1 MSDAEEGT
9 ERTGGTIRWLL
20 GCAATVVVLAC
31 AIRFLVGSPYY
42 VPTGS
47 MLETI
52 QEGDV
57 LFGEKLTYYVRDPEP
72 GDVVTFVSPLDGDTL
87 VKRVI
92 ATGGQTIDLK
102 DGVVCVD
109 GAPLDESAYT
119 LGKPT
124 ESLTDL
130 PGSAGITYPYVVPEG
145 TIWVMGD
152 NRTNSKDS
160 RYFGPVDVDD
170 VTSKAAV
177 IYWPLSDFRTL

>member
-1 MSDAEEGT
+1 MPDTEERDA
-9 ERTGGTIRWLL
+9 RKGGTLRWLL
-20 GCAATVVVLAC
+20 GCAVTVAVLAF
-31 AIRFLVGSPYY
+31 AIRFFVGSPYY

-57 LFGEKLTYYVRDPEP
+57 LFGEKLTYYLRDPEP
-72 GDVVTFVSPLDGDTL
+72 GDVVTFHSPIDDDIL

-92 ATGGQTIDLK
+92 ATGGQTIDLR
-102 DGVVCVD
+102 DGIVYVD
-109 GAPLDESAYT
+109 GEALDEASYT

-124 ESLTDL
+124 LSLTDL
-130 PGSAGITYPYVVPEG
+130 PGSAGIAYPYTVPEN
-145 TIWVMGD
+145 TVWVMGD

-160 RYFGPVDVDD
+160 RFFGPVSVDD
-170 VTSKAAV
+170 VTSRAAV